1 MEVPIEN
8 NVSAKV
14 YKNDPVRRM
23 VLIAI
28 LIAMYAVSLPFCYY
42 TAGEPRRIAMIQ
54 AQKIADE
61 KWAAEILML
70 HTDENNATSS
80 TNNEDNTFTNQ
91 IVYEDDNTLSSN
103 NQMFAEMNA
112 AGVATDL
119 TSSGVYT
126 GSVDEF
132 SEESGDLSSTST
144 KTEGAASSSFLA
156 GWLGPTKEQ
165 RRQKAEFDKWQKE
178 FQEKSGESVSLPPE
192 YLPSAWACLA
202 LFLCISLHA
211 LFHLMCHWVVSFK
224 ALTLYQPATKVEEGC
239 FVLIVPPANRGSA
252 ALVPVKKSSTAGIAT
267 PFAEFQRLKYIYLPP
282 NKLGDQ
288 AKKYPKGV
296 FTLSSYP
303 INLPISHYLTSSGIT
318 SEGEISKLTEKW
330 GKNHLAV
337 AIPSFLELL
346 QIQLLSPLAI
356 FQVFCAILWLLDEY
370 WTYTLFSLFSVVMYE
385 ATTVFQRTR
394 TQQMLG
400 GMSPKPSP
408 IYAFRAGKWT
418 IISTKDLLPGDLISL
433 SFKKRAVNRP
443 TPVAIAPAPGTTVA
457 NTSAKEEKKDE
468 PEEKHIPVTSKD
480 EIIPCDCVLVKGSAV
495 VNEASLTGESVP
507 QMKEAIA
514 RSEKSAASEEEEK
527 YDMNG
532 EHRVHTLFAG
542 SSIVTVTGRT
552 KSDVGD
558 DESISSSI
566 PAPPDDGA
574 IAYVVR
580 TGFGSSQ
587 GALLQ
592 MIEYSQQSVSGDIK
606 ETGLAL
612 FLLFI
617 FAILASGY
625 VLKEGLR
632 KKEKTTHELL
642 LKCVIIITS
651 VVPRQFPMQM
661 AVAVNMALMSLS
673 KAGIFCTEPY
683 RVPLAGKVSHCLFDK
698 TGTITT
704 DQLVPVGIINY
715 NSTSTTAGEDSLLN
729 AALVDDEDEDG
740 KKGKKS
746 EEEDDDIT
754 EFEKSLPNLSP
765 VTTACAET
773 ALILAACHSLV
784 VIDDDDNKG
793 TDANNAD
800 MSSTPLPATNLTGD
814 PIELAAIRAIDWH
827 WDGPSSTASPDGAV
841 RRHMYGLQIALNQKK
856 RLLALP
862 TDQRGPNHDKEI
874 EHFNKEIRIFE
885 NKIEL
890 SKRKASQA
898 LYNNVQVL
906 QRHHFSSALQRMSV
920 IVKCNNRGVKS
931 SNATTSSSSS
941 SSSEVT
947 SSSSGDHWYC
957 LVKGSPEALRKL
969 ILPEQLPSWYSQ
981 TYEAL
986 ARRGLRVLALA
997 YKKVSGKDRPVEQPR
1012 HWVESNLFF
1021 GGFIAF
1027 ECKIRADSTIVI
1039 QSLLQSDHKVAM
1051 LTGDAL
1057 LTSLHV
1063 AKQVGICQ
1071 HGHGWSNVTLDGE
1084 RNDKNQIIATSKDQ
1098 FYWKIIS
1105 DHLLPQGTDEAKTR
1119 IPFKLEDIP
1128 TLVQQK
1134 YNLLTTE
1141 DVFLAYIQLTGNKTS
1156 LMWNY
1161 SRFFKVFARM
1171 SPQGKANII
1180 KSIQDT
1186 DKDFHVFMCGDGGND
1201 VGALKQADIG
1211 LALLSGHANAN
1222 TSEELG
1228 KEVVVHEGNNNK
1240 KKEESGKAAED
1251 ILNEHQKKL
1260 QARSEELNKAR
1271 MAHMK
1276 EFQAKFTREQQVLLQ
1291 EEIRK
1296 RTEKGDYMAMWTLM
1310 KDQATRVKQAMAEE
1324 NQRFMAMHGQVWD
1337 PKRDGDGMTKS
1348 TIEEL
1353 MDGMDTSSSAGGL
1366 PVVRPGDASV
1376 AAPFTS
1382 RIPSIRAVVDL
1393 IRQGRCTLLSAL
1405 MQQQIM
1411 MLESTISAYTLSS
1424 LSLHNAR
1431 SSERQMMASSWLIL
1445 TAAVSFSYA
1454 SPVDHMHPLRPL
1466 RSLFHPAVF
1475 ISMLGQAAIHIAC
1488 MTLAVQWA
1496 TDAMGEEKLKE
1507 VTEFFRKVKAN
1518 EIDRSAHCGEED
1530 LMCQFQ
1536 AYWMAPFLPNLLNS
1550 VVFLVETSQMIS
1562 VFFANYK
1569 GRPWMKGILENHAL
1583 FLSVF
1588 LCVTGVII
1596 AAWELIP
1603 QANELIQLAP
1613 FPDDAFRYKVVFL
1626 VISTI
1631 LGTIAWDRFCIFLFA
1646 PDVFWATWKEF
1657 KKTTIADFIPIFKTF
1672 LLIVGCLIILG
1683 TGNLLLAGAAYWWYR
1698 SYYANKPTTA

>member
-1 MEVPIEN
+1 MEVPIELCT
-8 NVSAKV
+8 SAKV
-14 YKNDPVRRM
+14 YKRDPVRQM
-23 VLIAI
+23 IWISI
-28 LIAMYAVSLPFCYY
+28 LVALYAFSIPYCYY
-42 TAGEPRRIAMIQ
+42 TAGDPRRAAMLQ
-54 AQKIADE
+54 AQKLADE
-61 KWAAEILML
+61 KWAAEILVL
-70 HTDENNATSS
+70 NATETDSVNPMNEIIYDDGPRDS
-80 TNNEDNTFTNQ
+80 NNQFFFEMNNKGDAGA
-91 IVYEDDNTLSSN
+91 SSN
-103 NQMFAEMNA
+103 NF
-112 AGVATDL
+112 
-119 TSSGVYT
+119 
-126 GSVDEF
+126 GSFQDEF
-132 SEESGDLSSTST
+132 SSDGNTGGLDASSKES
-144 KTEGAASSSFLA
+144 KASSSWLA

-165 RRQKAEFDKWQKE
+165 RRAKQEFEKWQKE
-178 FQEKSGESVSLPPE
+178 FQEKSGETIALPPE

-202 LFLCISLHA
+202 LFMTISLHA
-211 LFHLMCHWVVSFK
+211 LFYLMCHWVVAFK
-224 ALTLYQPATKVEEGC
+224 ANSLYKPATKVEEGC
-239 FVLIVPPANRGSA
+239 EVLIVPPANRGHPALVSIKKSA
-252 ALVPVKKSSTAGIAT
+252 ASGIQT
-267 PFAEFQRLKYIYLPP
+267 PFAEFQRQKYIYLPA
-282 NKLGDQ
+282 NKLGDK
-288 AKKYPKGV
+288 ARKYPNGV
-296 FTLSSYP
+296 FTLSAYP
-303 INLPISHYLTSSGIT
+303 VNLPIAHYLESKGLS
-318 SEGEISKLTEKW
+318 SEGEITKLTEKW

-356 FQVFCAILWLLDEY
+356 FQVFCAVLWLLDEY
-370 WTYTLFSLFSVVMYE
+370 WTYTLFSLVSVVMYE

-408 IYAFRAGKWT
+408 IYAFRCGKWS

-433 SFKKRAVNRP
+433 SFKKRSNRP
-443 TPVAIAPAPGTTVA
+443 QQQANPAATPAPG
-457 NTSAKEEKKDE
+457 NNQQLQDKKNNNNNNNDDH
-468 PEEKHIPVTSKD
+468 EEKHIPPTSKD
-480 EIIPCDCVLVKGSAV
+480 EIIPCDCLLVKGSAV

-514 RSEKSAASEEEEK
+514 KSEKEKITNVGDDENPNEDDNDVLNKVISEDK

-532 EHRVHTLFAG
+532 SHRVHTLFAG
-542 SSIVTVTGRT
+542 CSIVTVTGKN
-552 KSDVGD
+552 KSSDLGGNGN
-558 DESISSSI
+558 DEENANGI
-566 PAPPDDGA
+566 PSPPDGGA

-587 GALLQ
+587 GSLLQ
-592 MIEYSQQSVSGDIK
+592 MIEFSQQSVSGDIK
-606 ETGLAL
+606 ETGMAL
-612 FLLFI
+612 FMLFI
-617 FAILASGY
+617 FAIMASGY
-625 VLKEGLR
+625 VLNDGLI

-704 DQLVPVGIINY
+704 DQLVPVGVINY
-715 NSTSTTAGEDSLLN
+715 NSSISTVGEDSLLN
-729 AALVDDEDEDG
+729 ANDLDNIDKNIPQLNAV
-740 KKGKKS
+740 S
-746 EEEDDDIT
+746 
-754 EFEKSLPNLSP
+754 S
-765 VTTACAET
+765 ACAET

-784 VIDDDDNKG
+784 VIEEDDDKPDP
-793 TDANNAD
+793 DAD
-800 MSSTPLPATNLTGD
+800 PLVTTPLPATNLTGD

-841 RRHMYGLQIALNQKK
+841 RRHQYGFHIAATHK
-856 RLLALP
+856 RKLLSTP
-862 TDQRGPNHDKEI
+862 QDQRTPNYQKEL
-874 EHFNKEIRIFE
+874 ENLEKEMKGFE
-885 NKIEL
+885 MKIEQ
-890 SKRKASQA
+890 SKKKSTAA

-920 IVKCNNRGVKS
+920 VVKCNNRGPGLIGTL
-931 SNATTSSSSS
+931 NNTG
-941 SSSEVT
+941 

-957 LVKGSPEALRKL
+957 LVKGSPEALKKL
-969 ILPEQLPSWYSQ
+969 ILPDHLPSWYTT

-997 YKKVSGKDRPVEQPR
+997 YKKVSAKDRPAEQSR
-1012 HWVESNLFF
+1012 TWCESDLYF

-1027 ECKIRADSTIVI
+1027 ECKIRADSAIVI
-1039 QSLLQSDHKVAM
+1039 QSLVESDHKVSM

-1063 AKQVGICQ
+1063 AKQVGICDIKQ
-1071 HGHGWSNVTLDGE
+1071 KNLNLDGL
-1084 RNDKNQIIATSKDQ
+1084 RNEKNQVITTSNT
-1098 FYWKIIS
+1098 
-1105 DHLLPQGTDEAKTR
+1105 PEALSKNFFWTMIDDITEEKTK
-1119 IPFKLEDIP
+1119 IPFSFQELQSN
-1128 TLVQQK
+1128 LVK
-1134 YNLLTTE
+1134 SYNLLTTE
-1141 DVFLAYIQLTGNKTS
+1141 DVFLALIQSTGNKTS
-1156 LMWNY
+1156 PLWSY
-1161 SRFFKVFARM
+1161 SRYFKVFARM

-1222 TSEELG
+1222 TSEEIG
-1228 KEVVVHEGNNNK
+1228 KEVVPSSGDNK
-1240 KKEESGKAAED
+1240 KEKKEEGKSAED
-1251 ILNEHQKKL
+1251 VLNEHSKKL
-1260 QARSEELNKAR
+1260 QARNEEINKLR
-1271 MAHMK
+1271 IAHMK
-1276 EFQAKFTREQQVLLQ
+1276 EFQAKFQKEQQIILQ

-1296 RTEKGDYMAMWTLM
+1296 RSEKGDYMAMWSLM
-1310 KDQATRVKQAMAEE
+1310 KDQAAKVKIAMAEE

-1337 PKRDGDGMTKS
+1337 PKKDGDGMTKS
-1348 TIEEL
+1348 GIESL
-1353 MDGMDTSSSAGGL
+1353 MDSMDSSDSMGGL
-1366 PVVRPGDASV
+1366 PMVRPGDASV

-1411 MLESTISAYTLSS
+1411 MLESTISAYTLSA

-1466 RSLFHPAVF
+1466 RSLFHPAVI
-1475 ISMLGQAAIHIAC
+1475 ISILGQAAIHIC
-1488 MTLAVQWA
+1488 TMTLAVQWA
-1496 TDAMGEEKLKE
+1496 TEEMGPDKLRE
-1507 VTEFFRKVKAN
+1507 VTEFFKKVKAN
-1518 EIDRSAHCGEED
+1518 EIDRTAQCGED
-1530 LMCQFQ
+1530 DIMCQFQ
-1536 AYWMAPFLPNLLNS
+1536 SYWMAPFLPNLLNS

-1588 LCVTGVII
+1588 LCVTGVIV

-1603 QANELIQLAP
+1603 QANEMIQLAP
-1613 FPDDAFRYKVVFL
+1613 FPNDAFRYKVLFL
-1626 VISTI
+1626 VIMTI
-1631 LGTIAWDRFCIFLFA
+1631 LGTFGWDRLCVYLFSPKIFE
-1646 PDVFWATWKEF
+1646 ATWNEF
-1657 KKTTIADFIPIFKTF
+1657 KKTTFKDFIPILMTF
-1672 LLIVGCLIILG
+1672 AKILGGLFILG
-1683 TGNLLLAGAAYWWYR
+1683 TGNILLAGLAYWWYR
-1698 SYYANKPTTA
+1698 NYYNKPAAP